1 MENSCETEKHAEASR
16 VLAFLAEERYRVQ
29 MMACIAL
36 GLLTGCGSSLV
47 YGNGDGWSG
56 TVTVYCQNGFLW
68 TLLEILPVTV
78 GFVAILYAIAP
89 FLGTRWLI
97 GPAVCVRT
105 MGMGA
110 LICGVIQADDLRGL
124 CFAALTLFPY
134 TVVNV
139 LLMVKAG
146 EFALGLRDS
155 LRQEN
160 NGFKSSV
167 VRHTLGRLLAYL
179 LVAALSCAV
188 FGLSCAGFGTYL
200 L

>member
-1 MENSCETEKHAEASR
+1 MNREKEI
-16 VLAFLAEERYRVQ
+16 YRVT
-29 MMACIAL
+29 IA
-36 GLLTGCGSSLV
+36 G
-47 YGNGDGWSG
+47 
-56 TVTVYCQNGFLW
+56 
-68 TLLEILPVTV
+68 
-78 GFVAILYAIAP
+78 
-89 FLGTRWLI
+89 
-97 GPAVCVRT
+97 
-105 MGMGA
+105 
-110 LICGVIQADDLRGL
+110 
-124 CFAALTLFPY
+124 

-188 FGLSCAGFGTYL
+188 FGLSCAGFGRYL